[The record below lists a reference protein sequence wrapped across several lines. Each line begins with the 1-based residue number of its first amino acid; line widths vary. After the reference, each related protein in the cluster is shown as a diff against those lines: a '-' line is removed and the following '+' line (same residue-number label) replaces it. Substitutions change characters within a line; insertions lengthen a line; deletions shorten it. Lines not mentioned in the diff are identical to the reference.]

1 MFKYTFGNKTTL
13 LDSHRSQKAP
23 QRLDFGKTSYTDLV
37 FARGEFLR
45 FFGAPNESLKLII
58 IYYIFKYTFG
68 DQTTLLDS
76 HRSQKKPF
84 KVSISAKLV
93 IKT

>member
-1 MFKYTFGNKTTL
+1 MFEYTFGNKTTL

-23 QRLDFGKTSYTDLV
+23 QRLDFGKTSYKDLV

-45 FFGAPNESLKLII
+45 FFGSQNESLRLNI

-68 DQTTLLDS
+68 NKTTLLDS
-76 HRSQKKPF
+76 HGSQKT
-84 KVSISAKLV
+84 L
-93 IKT
+93 